1 MGAFGSASGP
11 SKIPASKRRVDY
23 AVDEGDVVGGGPL
36 AVDEW
41 FSSLPFWGRG
51 TVEDPSLE
59 EACGLSGG

>member
-1 MGAFGSASGP
+1 MSGLVAFPIGEGGP

-51 TVEDPSLE
+51 T
-59 EACGLSGG
+59 ACGG